1 MAKEKFTIEEKQVI
15 VKYHLENKKKYG
27 NWTLR
32 QTANAYNVNH
42 QTIKNW
48 VDIYQKQR
56 LEGLID
62 KRTGNYRLSVEEG
75 INKEILKLN
84 KMIKKQKRELKQA
97 KVEKEIVKKWTAFLN
112 TEKSKKEW

>member
-1 MAKEKFTIEEKQVI
+1 MAKEKFSIEEKQAI

-32 QTANAYNVNH
+32 QTANSYNVHH

-48 VDIYQKQR
+48 VDIYQEQS
-56 LEGLID
+56 LEGLVD

-84 KMIKKQKRELKQA
+84 KIIKKQKRELKKA
-97 KVEKEIVKKWTAFLN
+97 KMREEILKKWTAFLN
-112 TEKSKKEW
+112 TENKKKEL